1 MINKVFFMQVG
12 VLLLAISNVFAFP
25 PKRNDKGY
33 IDAISKGADTWIVLS
48 VVDDGGAPVPDAD
61 VRVTFAFHEGFRH
74 EKFHTDEHGMVSIKG
89 RTTWDSVVIVNNK
102 KDY

>member
-1 MINKVFFMQVG
+1 MAEKIR
-12 VLLLAISNVFAFP
+12 VLIMAMLSLPMLSVLAFP
-25 PKRNDKGY
+25 PKRTDKGY

-89 RTTWDSVVIVNNK
+89 
-102 KDY
+102 